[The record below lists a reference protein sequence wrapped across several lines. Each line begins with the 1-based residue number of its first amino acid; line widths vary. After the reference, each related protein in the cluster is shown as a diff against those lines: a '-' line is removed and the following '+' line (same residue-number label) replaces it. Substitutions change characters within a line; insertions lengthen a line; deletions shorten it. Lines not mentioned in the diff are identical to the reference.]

1 MISNCEICGVHRNL
15 DRHHVIPKRMGGS
28 KDPVVHDESN
38 LMTLCRSCH
47 RNLHEARWDLIRSS
61 DGIRVLDK
69 HTGEQVM
76 RPPV

>member
-1 MISNCEICGVHRNL
+1 
-15 DRHHVIPKRMGGS
+15 MGGS

-76 RPPV
+76 RRLYNPDLDTPSIFQNLNEAEELQSL